1 MQSKSELNLNTDLQ
15 PVGGF
20 GEDLRRGAQQA
31 ADDLDGGVS
40 QWKADIGSWQK
51 VLQLR
56 HQLIHLAGVQ
66 VGHISG
72 QIEQRVGLAVD
83 CGYLK
88 QML

>member
-1 MQSKSELNLNTDLQ
+1 MQSQNELNLKTDLQ

-40 QWKADIGSWQK
+40 QWKTDVGAWQK
-51 VLQLR
+51 VLQLG

-66 VGHISG
+66 VGHVSG
-72 QIEQRVGLAVD
+72 QIEQRSGLAVG